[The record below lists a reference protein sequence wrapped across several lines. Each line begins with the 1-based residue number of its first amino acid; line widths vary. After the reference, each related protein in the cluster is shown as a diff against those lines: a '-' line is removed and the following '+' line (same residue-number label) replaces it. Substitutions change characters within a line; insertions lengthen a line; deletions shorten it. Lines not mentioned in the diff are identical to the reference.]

1 MRSLERSG
9 LPIDEA
15 LPQLRRALAEHAS
28 AVLTAPPGAGKSTVV
43 PLVLLGEAW
52 AAGKQILMLEPRR
65 LAARAV
71 ALRMAQTLGEAVGRT
86 VGYRMRLDTKV
97 SHETRIEV
105 VTEGVLTRML
115 QTDPAL
121 EGVGAVIFDEYHER
135 SLQADLGLALVLDAR
150 ESVAPDLKVLVMSA
164 TLEGA
169 AVSRLLGGAPV
180 VMAHGRTFPVE
191 TRYAGKGS
199 PPLPDAGAARA
210 SQESPEALTARIV
223 RRALE
228 EEPGDVLVFLPG
240 AREIHRMRAL
250 LEGTSAAAA
259 GSAGGVRILPLYGEL
274 SGEEQEAALT
284 PGAPGARRVVLATN
298 IAETSLTIPGVRV
311 VVDSGLVRRLRF
323 DPATG
328 MSRLETARISR
339 ASAEQRQG
347 RAGRVEPGVCY
358 RAWSEGAQ
366 RSLAPYTAAEIVE
379 ADLTPLALE
388 LAGWGVR
395 EPAELKWLD
404 PPPAAT
410 LASAR
415 DLLERLGALDRT
427 GRMTPHGREMARI
440 GVHPRLA
447 HMLLRARDLGSLPL
461 AADLAALLSE
471 RDPLRG
477 TAGARDVDIRGRIE
491 ALRGE
496 SDAAGIDR
504 AALQRVR
511 RGAREVLRQLG
522 AGAAAG
528 SKAGQSAGSASVGG
542 LLALAFPDRIGR
554 QRAGGDGRFI
564 LTNGRGARFAEP
576 QALSR
581 QELIVAVDLDD
592 RERDARIRLA
602 APVSREC
609 LDQLMASRLERSD
622 SVEWNARE
630 QAVLARRVLRLDGL
644 VLEEGALPEVPREEA
659 RTAMLEGVRQL
670 GIDSLP
676 WSRETRD
683 LQARVA
689 FVRALGGRYEGWPD
703 LSDAALAARA
713 SEWLTPWLDGITRR
727 EHLARIPLLEALL
740 ARLSWEERREL
751 DALAPSHLAVP
762 SGSHVRI
769 DYLDESAPAVSVRL
783 QEVFGLTATP
793 RLGGGRVPVTFKL
806 LSPAQR
812 PVQVTRDLASFWR
825 GAYAEV
831 RKDLRGRYPK
841 HYWPENPLEAEAVR
855 GVRRRN

>member
-1 MRSLERSG
+1 MSG

-15 LPQLRRALAEHAS
+15 LPQLRRALQEHAS

-43 PLVLLGEAW
+43 PLVLLAEPW
-52 AAGKQILMLEPRR
+52 AAGKRILMLEPRR

-97 SHETRIEV
+97 SQDTRVEV

-121 EGVGAVIFDEYHER
+121 EGVAAVLFDEYHER

-150 ESVAPDLKVLVMSA
+150 ESVAPDLKILIMSA

-169 AVSRLLGGAPV
+169 AVARLLGDAPV
-180 VMAHGRTFPVE
+180 VTAHGRSFPVA
-191 TRYAGKGS
+191 TRHAGKGL
-199 PPLPDAGAARA
+199 PPLPEIGPARGT
-210 SQESPEALTARIV
+210 QESAEALTARIV

-228 EEPGDVLVFLPG
+228 EEQGDLLVFLPG
-240 AREIHRMRAL
+240 AREIHRVRAL
-250 LEGTSAAAA
+250 LEGSPAAAA
-259 GSAGGVRILPLYGEL
+259 GTDRLQILPLYGEL
-274 SGEEQEAALT
+274 SGEEQEAAL
-284 PGAPGARRVVLATN
+284 APASSGSRRIVLATN

-328 MSRLETARISR
+328 MSRLETERISR

-347 RAGRVEPGVCY
+347 RAGRVAPGVCY

-366 RSLAPYTAAEIVE
+366 RSLAPFSAPEIVE

-388 LAGWGVR
+388 LASWGVHDAAALR
-395 EPAELKWLD
+395 WLD
-404 PPPAAT
+404 PPPAAM

-415 DLLERLGALDRT
+415 DLLARLGALDAG
-427 GRMTPHGREMARI
+427 GRITPHGREMARI

-447 HMLLRARDLGSLPL
+447 HMLLRAREIGSLPL

-471 RDPLRG
+471 RDLLRG
-477 TAGARDVDIRGRIE
+477 AAGGRDADIRGRIE

-496 SDAAGIDR
+496 SAAAGVDR
-504 AALQRVR
+504 AALQRAR
-511 RGAREVLRQLG
+511 RSARELLRQL
-522 AGAAAG
+522 
-528 SKAGQSAGSASVGG
+528 SSARDADVQDPERGGSAGG

-554 QRAGGDGRFI
+554 QRGGGDGRFT
-564 LTNGRGARFAEP
+564 LANGRGAHFAEP
-576 QALSR
+576 QSLAR

-602 APVSREC
+602 APLSRDEIDEY
-609 LDQLMASRLERSD
+609 LTSRLERSD
-622 SVEWNARE
+622 SVAWNARE

-644 VLEEGALPEVPREEA
+644 VLEESALPTVPAEEA
-659 RTAMLEGVRQL
+659 RAAMLEGIREL
-670 GIDSLP
+670 GIESLP
-676 WSRETRD
+676 WSREARD
-683 LQARVA
+683 FQARAA
-689 FVRALGGRYEGWPD
+689 FVRRLGGDFERWPD
-703 LSDAALAARA
+703 LADAALAAA
-713 SEWLTPWLDGITRR
+713 IGDWLAPWLDGITRR
-727 EHLARIPLLEALL
+727 EHLARIPLLDALT
-740 ARLSWEERREL
+740 ARLSWEQRREL
-751 DALAPSHLAVP
+751 ETLAPSHLTVP
-762 SGSHVRI
+762 SGSRVRI
-769 DYLDESAPAVSVRL
+769 DYLDDSAPAVAVRL

-793 RLGGGRVPVTFKL
+793 RIGGGRVPITFKL

-841 HYWPENPLEAEAVR
+841 HYWPENPLEAEPVR

>member
-1 MRSLERSG
+1 LSG

-15 LPQLRRALAEHAS
+15 LPHLRRALKEHSS

-43 PLVLLGEAW
+43 PLVLLDEPW
-52 AAGKQILMLEPRR
+52 AANRRILMLEPRR

-71 ALRMAQTLGEAVGRT
+71 ALRMAQTLKEAVGRT

-97 SHETRIEV
+97 SRETRVEV

-115 QTDPAL
+115 QSDPAL
-121 EGVGAVIFDEYHER
+121 EGVAAVLFDEYHER
-135 SLQADLGLALVLDAR
+135 SLQADLGLALALDAR
-150 ESVAPDLKVLVMSA
+150 ESVAPDLKLLVMSA

-169 AVSRLLGGAPV
+169 AVARLLGDAPV
-180 VMAHGRTFPVE
+180 VTAHGRSFPVA
-191 TRYAGKGS
+191 THYAGKGL
-199 PPLPDAGAARA
+199 PPLPETGPPRGT
-210 SQESPEALTARIV
+210 QESPETLTARIV
-223 RRALE
+223 RRAVQE
-228 EEPGDVLVFLPG
+228 EQGDVLVFLPG
-240 AREIHRMRAL
+240 AREIQRVRAL
-250 LEGTSAAAA
+250 LEGSA
-259 GSAGGVRILPLYGEL
+259 SAVFDGTERLQILPLYGEL
-274 SGEEQEAALT
+274 SSEEQEAALMPAR
-284 PGAPGARRVVLATN
+284 PGSRRVVLATN

-328 MSRLETARISR
+328 MSRLETERVSR

-347 RAGRVEPGVCY
+347 RAGRVAPGVCY

-366 RSLAPYTAAEIVE
+366 RSLAPFSSPEIVE

-388 LAGWGVR
+388 LASWGVR
-395 EPAELKWLD
+395 EAAALRWLD
-404 PPPAAT
+404 PPPAAM

-415 DLLERLGALDRT
+415 DLLERLGALDAA
-427 GRMTPHGREMARI
+427 GRISPHGREMARV

-447 HMLLRARDLGSLPL
+447 HMLLRAREIGSLPL

-471 RDPLRG
+471 RDLLRG
-477 TAGARDVDIRGRIE
+477 TAGARDADIRGRIE

-496 SDAAGIDR
+496 LAAAGIDR
-504 AALQRVR
+504 AALQRAR
-511 RGAREVLRQLG
+511 RGARELLRQLG
-522 AGAAAG
+522 TAGGAAAG
-528 SKAGQSAGSASVGG
+528 DLRHDGSVGG

-554 QRAGGDGRFI
+554 RRIGGEGRFT
-564 LTNGRGARFAEP
+564 LTNGRGAHFAEP
-576 QALSR
+576 QSLAR

-602 APVSREC
+602 APLSRG
-609 LDQLMASRLERSD
+609 DIDRHMASRLERGD

-630 QAVLARRVLRLDGL
+630 QAVLARRVLRLGGL
-644 VLEEGALPEVPREEA
+644 VLEESALPEVPAQEA
-659 RTAMLEGVRQL
+659 RAAMLEGIRQL
-670 GIDSLP
+670 GIESLP
-676 WSRETRD
+676 WSREARD

-689 FVRALGGRYEGWPD
+689 FVRRLGGDFERWPD
-703 LSDAALAARA
+703 LADAALAAA
-713 SEWLTPWLDGITRR
+713 NGDWLAPWLDGLTRR
-727 EHLARIPLLEALL
+727 EHLARIPLLEALT
-740 ARLSWEERREL
+740 ARLSWEQRREL
-751 DALAPSHLAVP
+751 ETLAPSHLTVP
-762 SGSHVRI
+762 SGSRVRI
-769 DYLDESAPAVSVRL
+769 DYLDDSAPAVAVRL

-793 RLGGGRVPVTFKL
+793 RIGSGRVPLTFKL

-841 HYWPENPLEAEAVR
+841 HHWPENPLEAQPVR